1 MPDSLDPNS
10 VYRKIPIGKFFD
22 TFELGLTSFGQ
33 LVMVIVTVDVKCL
46 RNDAIF
52 FCTKARIFKSIKQ
65 L

>member
-10 VYRKIPIGKFFD
+10 VNRKILIGKFFD

-52 FCTKARIFKSIKQ
+52 F
-65 L
+65 